1 MTDIVFDINNDK
13 SKSVDPNIIFEGL
26 SFRLKKFNFDKDLIF
41 KNMTK
46 IAIKTDDFM
55 EKCLSIQSYEFNEIN
70 ILDRLK
76 ELFPSNCVDISD
88 SMFIQLY
95 LYLIKN
101 KKEEKF
107 IFKREAFQSFH
118 HASMQVSA
126 QGIIDKNKNMLYILY
141 ITPFSLKNGTLKI
154 YYFFLFF
161 SIKSFA

>member
-1 MTDIVFDINNDK
+1 MTDIVFDINNDT
-13 SKSVDPNIIFEGL
+13 SKSVDPDIIFEGL
-26 SFRLKKFNFDKDLIF
+26 RFRLKKFNFDKDLIF

-55 EKCLSIQSYEFNEIN
+55 EKCLSIHSYEFNEIN

-107 IFKREAFQSFH
+107 IFKREAFESSH

-126 QGIIDKNKNMLYILY
+126 QRIIDKNTNINWTAKV
-141 ITPFSLKNGTLKI
+141 
-154 YYFFLFF
+154 
-161 SIKSFA
+161 